1 MKLKNVAL
9 VAMLASSQ
17 FGWAQANQINPAAA
31 APVAAPAPAAA
42 TFSASQQKE
51 IEALVANYL
60 VQNPEILLKASQALQ
75 EKQQKEM
82 QAQAASFIKQNSAQ
96 LLNEKISVAGSQ
108 NPNVTIVEFFDYSCG
123 HCIKM
128 SSVMSELMKS
138 NPNVRVIYREFPI
151 FGEKS
156 INASKAALAAGLQGK
171 YAPMH
176 EILFATKNI
185 DDKAIMA
192 AAKKLNL
199 NMAKFQADMKSQAV
213 ADDLAANRQL
223 AEKMKL
229 FGTPVFIVM
238 STPNGQANDA
248 VNPVMIPGSTSLSN
262 LQNVVKMVAEAK

>member
-1 MKLKNVAL
+1 MKLRNIAL
-9 VAMLASSQ
+9 MTMLAGTSLA
-17 FGWAQANQINPAAA
+17 FAQAPQS
-31 APVAAPAPAAA
+31 AAPAP
-42 TFSASQQKE
+42 SASFNAQQTQE
-51 IEALVANYL
+51 IEKVIANYL
-60 VQNPEILLKASQALQ
+60 VSNPEILVKASQALQ

-82 QAQAASFIKQNSAQ
+82 QAEATTFIKQNSAQ

-128 SSVMSELMKS
+128 SSVMTDLMKA
-138 NPNVRVIYREFPI
+138 NPNVRVVYREFPI

-171 YAPMH
+171 YSQMH
-176 EILFATKNI
+176 EALFAIKNI
-185 DDKAIMA
+185 DNKAITE

-199 NMAKFQADMKSQAV
+199 DMAKFDKDMKSKEV
-213 ADDLAANRQL
+213 AEDLAANRQL

-238 STPNGQANDA
+238 STPNGQVNNAA
-248 VNPVMIPGSTSLSN
+248 NPVMIPGSTSLAN

>member
-1 MKLKNVAL
+1 MKLKNIAL
-9 VAMLASSQ
+9 TAILASSQ
-17 FGWAQANQINPAAA
+17 LGWAQANQINTAG
-31 APVAAPAPAAA
+31 APAQQA
-42 TFSASQQKE
+42 FSASQKKE
-51 IEALVANYL
+51 IEELVANYL
-60 VQNPEILLKASQALQ
+60 VQNPEILVKASQALQ

-82 QAQAASFIKQNSAQ
+82 QVQANQFIKENSAQ
-96 LLNEKISVAGSQ
+96 LLNEKIAVAGSK

-128 SSVMSELMKS
+128 SSVMSELIKT

-171 YAPMH
+171 YNEMH
-176 EILFATKNI
+176 ETLFATKNI
-185 DDKAIMA
+185 DDKAITA
-192 AAKKLNL
+192 AATKLKL
-199 NMAKFQADMKSQAV
+199 NMAKFQADMKSKEV
-213 ADDLAANRQL
+213 AENLAQNRQL

-248 VNPVMIPGSTSLSN
+248 VHSVMIPGSTSLSN
-262 LQNVVKMVAEAK
+262 LQNVVKTVAEAK